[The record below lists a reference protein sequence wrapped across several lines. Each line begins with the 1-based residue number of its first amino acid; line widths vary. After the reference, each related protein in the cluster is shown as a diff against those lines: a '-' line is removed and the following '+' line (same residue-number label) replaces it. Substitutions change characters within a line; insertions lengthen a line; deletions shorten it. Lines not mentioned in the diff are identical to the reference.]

1 MAGEAYLQIGLG
13 YSFDAFTMRNL
24 DGYFESS
31 FFEEAHFDSNLLQ
44 LIEPFHG
51 VENGRFA
58 VIARSTA
65 RSGDPQ
71 EWSHG
76 YGVQPFGSITPEEIK
91 AFDVLLE
98 SFRQGIPRVLSSM
111 SKFGPVVALTADI

>member
-1 MAGEAYLQIGLG
+1 MAGEAHLQIGLG
-13 YSFDAFTMRNL
+13 YSFDAFPMRNL
-24 DGYFESS
+24 DGHFDLS
-31 FFEEAHFDSNLLQ
+31 FFEEAHFDSSLLQ

-65 RSGDPQ
+65 RSADPQ

-76 YGVQPFGSITPEEIK
+76 YGVQSFGSVRPEELV

-98 SFRQGIPRVLSSM
+98 SFRQGIPRVLSSI

>member
-13 YSFDAFTMRNL
+13 YSFDAFPMRNL
-24 DGYFESS
+24 DGYFDSS
-31 FFEEAHFDSNLLQ
+31 FFDDHYFDSKLLQ

-71 EWSHG
+71 EWDHG
-76 YGVQPFGSITPEEIK
+76 YGVQSFGSATPEELV

-111 SKFGPVVALTADI
+111 SQFGPVVALTADI